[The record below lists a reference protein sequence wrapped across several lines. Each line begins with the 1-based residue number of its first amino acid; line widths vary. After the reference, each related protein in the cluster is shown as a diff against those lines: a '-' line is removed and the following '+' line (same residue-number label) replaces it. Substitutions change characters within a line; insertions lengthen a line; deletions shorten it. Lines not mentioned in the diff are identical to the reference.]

1 MCCVLVNI
9 GLALANVLKMV
20 RENPGDMLSL
30 FHSVSRDIT
39 IHELQNIL
47 IVEFSDVGSNAF
59 EQEQLIFLNLHF
71 FLQDVN
77 GEKCIHSLFF

>member
-1 MCCVLVNI
+1 MLVDI

-20 RENPGDMLSL
+20 RENPGEMLSL
-30 FHSVSRDIT
+30 FHSVTGDIT
-39 IHELQNIL
+39 IDELENIL

-59 EQEQLIFLNLHF
+59 EQEQLIFLNWHF

-77 GEKCIHSLFF
+77 GDKCIYSLFF